1 MYKWIFFSEDLYAEK
16 AQWRASERI
25 RELSMLGAPQELEE
39 KRSNSWT
46 ITEFKMQSWMM
57 EWNGRS
63 TLHQEPI
70 LEVSERDWF
79 DLSKRFEVLL
89 SINRHWMMN
98 VTESYVWEEAIMDDR
113 PITSVTSDLND
124 PEALTPKH
132 LLLMKGR
139 PVVPPGLFQKTD
151 LYSSRRW
158 NPLTPSGRDG
168 LHSIYHSRRREASG
182 TLQEGI
188 SQLVISWLW

>member
-1 MYKWIFFSEDLYAEK
+1 
-16 AQWRASERI
+16 
-25 RELSMLGAPQELEE
+25 
-39 KRSNSWT
+39 
-46 ITEFKMQSWMM
+46 
-57 EWNGRS
+57 
-63 TLHQEPI
+63 
-70 LEVSERDWF
+70 
-79 DLSKRFEVLL
+79 
-89 SINRHWMMN
+89 
-98 VTESYVWEEAIMDDR
+98 MDDR

-151 LYSSRRW
+151 LYSIRRW